1 MPACALWEK
10 KLCPADPGCATDTG
24 CETLGIRIYIDNTDL
39 MGYPARCIRG
49 GRPFVTGPVEGPQT
63 PKPGPGANGPPT
75 RIQRVRVFQP
85 VCIVFISPPEV
96 EMCVL

>member
-1 MPACALWEK
+1 MHYGRRRYALQ
-10 KLCPADPGCATDTG
+10 TQTG
-24 CETLGIRIYIDNTDL
+24 IPWGSGYIVNTDG

-49 GRPFVTGPVEGPQT
+49 GRPLVTGPVEGPQT
-63 PKPGPGANGPPT
+63 PKTGPGANGPPT